1 MAHPAS
7 IPGLNPG
14 EQGTHRQGF
23 VLAEVLVVAL
33 IIAALAAVAIPTYT
47 SMIRSQRR
55 DVTRNIAQTAAMSA
69 NVYARKFGLPAT
81 ICNNTVNCSAKL
93 GLYLPDPSR
102 YSIFVQTDPNLVV
115 VSDVSKGLTDSV
127 MSSAGY

>member
-1 MAHPAS
+1 MACPHS
-7 IPGLNPG
+7 IPGSRPG
-14 EQGTHRQGF
+14 KPGPRRQGF

-47 SMIRSQRR
+47 SMIKSQRR
-55 DVTRNIAQTAAMSA
+55 EATRNIAQTAAMSA

-81 ICNNTVNCSAKL
+81 ICNNTATCSNKL
-93 GLYLPDPSR
+93 GLFLPDPSK
-102 YSIFVQTDPNLVV
+102 YSIYVQTAPNLVV
-115 VSDVSKGLTDSV
+115 VSDVSKGLSDSV